1 MALNTKETQRLAQLR
16 DMLAARTK
24 DEKPLKGY
32 AHNVTALRAEIAAL
46 ERRNDPVDT
55 DPPPA

>member
-1 MALNTKETQRLAQLR
+1 MPLTERLDQLR
-16 DMLAARTK
+16 AMLAARTK

-46 ERRNDPVDT
+46 ETRLTADA
-55 DPPPA
+55 PPA